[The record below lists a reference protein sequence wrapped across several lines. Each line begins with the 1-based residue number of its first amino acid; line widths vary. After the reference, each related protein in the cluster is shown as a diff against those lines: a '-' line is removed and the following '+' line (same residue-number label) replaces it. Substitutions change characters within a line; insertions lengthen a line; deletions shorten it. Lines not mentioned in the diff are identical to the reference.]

1 MPRKKRAQAD
11 KRDYPER
18 WLATVPFFYLSRL
31 SIPQAVTDTASPR
44 SYVLLL
50 LNRDTV
56 QKILHKHRLD
66 GDTDVSLV
74 SFVSFSGER
83 SWKGRVSPTSAM
95 RLRFIDGWNATE
107 DNRAKLS
114 PRSADWHAYLP
125 FPSKLGFKRSTAFA
139 VVAPC
144 RKKRSRVFPATRFRG
159 RDLDLERAL
168 KYTRTRATWNVY

>member
-1 MPRKKRAQAD
+1 MISDRPFLLPVSTID
-11 KRDYPER
+11 TSSRD
-18 WLATVPFFYLSRL
+18 RL
-31 SIPQAVTDTASPR
+31 ASPR

-50 LNRDTV
+50 LNRHSV
-56 QKILHKHRLD
+56 QKILRNT
-66 GDTDVSLV
+66 GWTEIDVSL
-74 SFVSFSGER
+74 VSFSGER

-95 RLRFIDGWNATE
+95 RLRFIDGWNATG

-144 RKKRSRVFPATRFRG
+144 WKNASRVFPATRFRG
-159 RDLDLERAL
+159 QRSRSWTCTKIHA
-168 KYTRTRATWNVY
+168 YTCYVKRVLRN